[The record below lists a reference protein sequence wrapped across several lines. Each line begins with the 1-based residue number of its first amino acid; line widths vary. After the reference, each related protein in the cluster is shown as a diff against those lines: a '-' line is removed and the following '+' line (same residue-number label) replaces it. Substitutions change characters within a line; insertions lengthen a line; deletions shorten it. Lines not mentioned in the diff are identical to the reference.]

1 MSIVKCLSLVIAM
14 EARNQSD
21 RTKAL
26 VADVAIERAKQEGL
40 GLCESMKKPRAYS
53 WYWSRKHTRLKPEVL
68 QEAEVIAIKELK
80 SPTITGRYFF
90 NECKAPKKRYK
101 TPNSVIKS
109 ERLCFY

>member
-40 GLCESMKKPRAYS
+40 GLCESMRKPRAYS
-53 WYWSRKHTRLKPEVL
+53 WMWDRKRTKLEPEVL
-68 QEAEVIAIKELK
+68 KQAEVIAIKELQK
-80 SPTITGRYFF
+80 PKITGRYFF
-90 NECKAPKKRYK
+90 NECKAPVRKYK
-101 TPNSVIKS
+101 TPHSVIKS
-109 ERLCFY
+109 EKLCFY

>member
-1 MSIVKCLSLVIAM
+1 MSIVKCLSLIVAM

-53 WYWSRKHTRLKPEVL
+53 WYWDKRSTKLSSEVL
-68 QEAEVIAIKELK
+68 KQAEVVALRELK

-90 NECKAPKKRYK
+90 NECKSPKRKYK

>member
-1 MSIVKCLSLVIAM
+1 MSIVKCLSLIVAM

-53 WYWSRKHTRLKPEVL
+53 WYWDKKHTKLSSEVL
-68 QEAEVIAIKELK
+68 KQAEVVALRELK
-80 SPTITGRYFF
+80 SPAITGRYFF
-90 NECKAPKKRYK
+90 NECKAPKRKYK

>member
-1 MSIVKCLSLVIAM
+1 M

-53 WYWSRKHTRLKPEVL
+53 WYWDKKHTKLSSEVL
-68 QEAEVIAIKELK
+68 KQAEVVALRELK
-80 SPTITGRYFF
+80 NPTITGRYFF
-90 NECKAPKKRYK
+90 NECKAPERKYK
-101 TPNSVIKS
+101 TPNSIIKS
-109 ERLCFY
+109 EKLCFY